1 MESFNFAA
9 SREILIFSPACK
21 TGKMSILRW
30 IIPKKLGKFC
40 QDNDSS
46 EKEGEV
52 ERFDYYWRVPISH
65 FAQKVCYVALSLFAT
80 AVFQVNLNIK
90 VLLHFF
96 WSSQNMSSNLIILE
110 GFTYIKLKISISVGC
125 FKTDQILMQ
134 GA

>member
-9 SREILIFSPACK
+9 TWEILIFSPACK

-96 WSSQNMSSNLIILE
+96 DLARIWAQTWLFWKVLLILNLK
-110 GFTYIKLKISISVGC
+110 Y
-125 FKTDQILMQ
+125 QYQ
-134 GA
+134 